1 MTTIDTHVGAAT
13 QGSSSSFVATV
24 GQWVTS
30 SDHKKIGRLF
40 IGWSLVHAIEIA
52 VLGVLFG
59 FERVSPA
66 SLQIFN
72 GDSVVQWLAYN
83 SHLQV
88 LGLLAPLFIGIA
100 VAVVPMQVG
109 ARSIAL
115 PRVAQLGFWSWLFG
129 CGLVLWSLVANGGPG
144 GGNTDM
150 VDLFLLGTALTIA
163 GIVAA
168 AASVA
173 TTVLTTRAAG
183 MTLDRVPA
191 FSWSALVG
199 SVATVLSLPVAV
211 GTIIYLYVDNTHARV
226 AFDGNKGVGTWLN
239 WLYKQPLTFV
249 LVVMALGVVAEIAP
263 VVARV
268 RQPQR
273 PVVLGGLGLVSV
285 AALGAVTQNQHL
297 LDTNGSAMD
306 KLQSTVLFLAFNG
319 LPLLGVL
326 VTIAASVLAFRSG
339 KPRIN
344 AAFSFALLGALMI
357 LIGAVGNLVATVG
370 RAGLIGTSFEDA
382 VTTYLVYGSVMAGLG
397 ALTHWAPKLWG
408 RVLDDQKVQG
418 LSAIAFIGT
427 ILATFPLLIAG
438 FTDQPTSAL
447 YGFDY
452 DGPVALWNGL
462 SAVGAALFTVAVLGF
477 IALLVAAVRGG
488 EQATDDPWDAHT
500 LEWSIP
506 SPAPV
511 DNFAAIAT
519 VNSAEPVLDAKP
531 SQEAR
536 A

>member
-1 MTTIDTHVGAAT
+1 MTTIDTHVGAVT
-13 QGSSSSFVATV
+13 SGSGSSLVATV

-52 VLGVLFG
+52 VLGALFG

-66 SLQIFN
+66 SLQIFH

-83 SHLQV
+83 NHVQV
-88 LGLLAPLFIGIA
+88 LGLLAPLFVGIA
-100 VAVVPMQVG
+100 IAVVPMQVG

-115 PRVAQLGFWSWLFG
+115 PRLAQFGFWSWLFG
-129 CGLVLWSLVANGGPG
+129 CGLVLWSLAANGGPG

-150 VDLFLLGTALTIA
+150 VDLFLLGTGLTIA
-163 GIVAA
+163 GIVAGC
-168 AASVA
+168 ASVA
-173 TTVLTTRAAG
+173 TTILTTRAAG
-183 MTLDRVPA
+183 MTLDRIPA

-199 SVATVLSLPVAV
+199 SVAMLLSLPVAV
-211 GTIIYLYVDNTHARV
+211 GTIIFLYVDNTHARV
-226 AFDGNKGVGTWLN
+226 AFEGNKGIDTWLG

-249 LVVMALGVVAEIAP
+249 LVVMALGVVAELAP

-273 PVVLGGLGLVSV
+273 PVLLAGLGLVSV
-285 AALGAVTQNQHL
+285 AALGAVTQGRHML
-297 LDTNGSAMD
+297 VTTGGFSD
-306 KLQSTVLFLAFNG
+306 KLQSAVLFLVFNG

-326 VTIAASVLAFRSG
+326 VSIAASVLAFKTGRARVTAS
-339 KPRIN
+339 
-344 AAFSFALLGALMI
+344 FSFAMLGALMI
-357 LIGAVGNLVATVG
+357 LVGAVGNLVAHIA
-370 RAGLIGTSFEDA
+370 RAGLVDTSFESA
-382 VTTYLVYGSVMAGLG
+382 VTSYFVYGTVMAALG

-408 RVLDDQKVQG
+408 CVLDDTKVQG
-418 LSAIAFIGT
+418 LSAIAFVGT
-427 ILATFPLLIAG
+427 ILATFPMLVAG
-438 FTDQPTSAL
+438 FTDQPASAL

-452 DGPVALWNGL
+452 DGPVALWNGV
-462 SAVGAALFTVAVLGF
+462 SAVGAALFLIAVLGF
-477 IALLVAAVRGG
+477 IALLVTAVRNG
-488 EQATDDPWDAHT
+488 EQAADDPWDAHT

-506 SPAPV
+506 SPAPA

-519 VNSAEPVLDAKP
+519 VGSAEPVLDAKP